1 MSCPTTYVI
10 IIQPLDKLTSAL
22 RKFAGH
28 LEACSAV
35 VDTFE
40 IAVLMSCASLY
51 HTRDVKIDVLYVANC
66 T

>member
-1 MSCPTTYVI
+1 MCVNLEELTVKILSWPT
-10 IIQPLDKLTSAL
+10 
-22 RKFAGH
+22 
-28 LEACSAV
+28 CSAV
-35 VDTFE
+35 VDKFE